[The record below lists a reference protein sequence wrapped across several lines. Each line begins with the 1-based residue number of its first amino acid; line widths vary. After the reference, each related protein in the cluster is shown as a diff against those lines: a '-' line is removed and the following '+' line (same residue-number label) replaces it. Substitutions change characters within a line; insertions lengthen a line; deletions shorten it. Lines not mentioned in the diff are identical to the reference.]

1 MLKILKAKLEV
12 GKLVYKWRPWAKK
25 IAGAAKVTLGECQ
38 VYVFGSVA
46 KGTATGASDVDI
58 LIVCREIPKGE
69 KSRGNA
75 KARLE
80 ELAGLPLYH
89 PFEIHLAT
97 REEAQANPIY
107 RTAIREGILQ

>member
-1 MLKILKAKLEV
+1 LLNILKAKLEV
-12 GKLVYKWRPWAKK
+12 SKLLHNWLPWTKK
-25 IAGAAKVTLGECQ
+25 IADAAKKTLGECQ

-46 KGTATGASDVDI
+46 KRTTTGASDVDI
-58 LIVCREIPKGE
+58 LIVCRELPKDE
-69 KSRGNA
+69 KGRGNA

-80 ELAGLPLYH
+80 EAAGLPLYH

-107 RTAIREGILQ
+107 RTAIHEGILL